1 MAIELPTE
9 LTNLLTAETIV
20 IVAVAALAGLV
31 ALALLQGAGLRRRV
45 DDMLQEDTAAYA
57 TLRTAAERVARIE
70 AGTLPTGHEDLRIAV
85 SPELSERLEE
95 AARRGGVSLMTAA
108 RAALDRGLASAEAER
123 RQPRELAA
131 PAAMA
136 VEPVERN
143 GY

>member
-1 MAIELPTE
+1 MPVELA
-9 LTNLLTAETIV
+9 NLLTGETVV

-95 AARRGGVSLMTAA
+95 AARRRGVSLMTVA
-108 RAALDRGLASAEAER
+108 RAALDRGLASEEAER

-143 GY
+143 GR

>member
-1 MAIELPTE
+1 MPVELA
-9 LTNLLTAETIV
+9 NLLTGETVV

-108 RAALDRGLASAEAER
+108 RAALDRGLAFEEAEL
-123 RQPRELAA
+123 RQPRGLAA

-143 GY
+143 GR

>member
-1 MAIELPTE
+1 MPVE
-9 LTNLLTAETIV
+9 LTNLLTAETIA
-20 IVAVAALAGLV
+20 IVAVVALAGLV

-70 AGTLPTGHEDLRIAV
+70 AATLPTGHDDLRIAV

-95 AARRGGVSLMTAA
+95 AARRGGVSLMTVA
-108 RAALDRGLASAEAER
+108 RAALDRGLASEEAELR
-123 RQPRELAA
+123 RPRELAA
-131 PAAMA
+131 PGAMA

-143 GY
+143 GH

>member
-1 MAIELPTE
+1 MPVELA
-9 LTNLLTAETIV
+9 NLLTGETVV

-70 AGTLPTGHEDLRIAV
+70 AGTLPTAHEDLRIAV

-95 AARRGGVSLMTAA
+95 AARRRGVSLMTVA
-108 RAALDRGLASAEAER
+108 RAALDRGLASEEAER

-143 GY
+143 GR

>member
-9 LTNLLTAETIV
+9 LTNLLTAGTIV
-20 IVAVAALAGLV
+20 IVALAALAGLV

-85 SPELSERLEE
+85 SPELSARLEE

-108 RAALDRGLASAEAER
+108 RAALDRGLASEEAER

-136 VEPVERN
+136 VERN
-143 GY
+143 GH